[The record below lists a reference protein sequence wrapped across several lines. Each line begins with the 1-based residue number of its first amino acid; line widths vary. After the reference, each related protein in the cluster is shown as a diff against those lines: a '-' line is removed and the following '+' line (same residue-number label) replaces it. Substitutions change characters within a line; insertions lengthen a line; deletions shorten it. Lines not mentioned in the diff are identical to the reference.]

1 MNVCSFITMM
11 YVANADDGSRYFVD
25 RFGLMTYEELRAN
38 PGSATLGQPAA
49 QLRDRGLMAEL
60 SDNVKGTDKL
70 LAESLA
76 AAGDM
81 QSNPHVGISA
91 FVYSE
96 DTLKALFASL
106 SGE

>member
-1 MNVCSFITMM
+1 MKIGYIWEKLLIKAILNTKNRGV
-11 YVANADDGSRYFVD
+11 YRK
-25 RFGLMTYEELRAN
+25 
-38 PGSATLGQPAA
+38 AA
-49 QLRDRGLMAEL
+49 VLRDRELMAEL

>member
-1 MNVCSFITMM
+1 
-11 YVANADDGSRYFVD
+11 
-25 RFGLMTYEELRAN
+25 
-38 PGSATLGQPAA
+38 
-49 QLRDRGLMAEL
+49 MAEL

-76 AAGDM
+76 AAADM
-81 QSNPHVGISA
+81 QSNPHVGITA
-91 FVYSE
+91 YVYSE

>member
-1 MNVCSFITMM
+1 MKTGYIWEIFLINVLLNKENRGV
-11 YVANADDGSRYFVD
+11 YRK
-25 RFGLMTYEELRAN
+25 
-38 PGSATLGQPAA
+38 AA
-49 QLRDRGLMAEL
+49 ALRDRGLMAEL
-60 SDNVKGTDKL
+60 SDNVKKTDKL

-81 QSNPHVGISA
+81 QSNPHAGISA

-96 DTLKALFASL
+96 DTLKALFTSL

>member
-1 MNVCSFITMM
+1 MM
-11 YVANADDGSRYFVD
+11 YVADADDGSRYFVD
-25 RFGLMTYEELRAN
+25 RFGLMTYEELMNN

-81 QSNPHVGISA
+81 QSNPHAGITA
-91 FVYSE
+91 YVYSE

>member
-1 MNVCSFITMM
+1 MKTGYIWEMFLIRALLNKKNRGI
-11 YVANADDGSRYFVD
+11 YRIVAV
-25 RFGLMTYEELRAN
+25 
-38 PGSATLGQPAA
+38 
-49 QLRDRGLMAEL
+49 LRDRELMAEL

-81 QSNPHVGISA
+81 QSNPHAGISA

-96 DTLKALFASL
+96 DTLKALFTSL

>member
-1 MNVCSFITMM
+1 MKTGYIWEMFLIKAILNMKNGGV
-11 YVANADDGSRYFVD
+11 YRK
-25 RFGLMTYEELRAN
+25 
-38 PGSATLGQPAA
+38 AA
-49 QLRDRGLMAEL
+49 VLRDRGLMAEL
-60 SDNVKGTDKL
+60 SDNVKKTDKL

>member
-1 MNVCSFITMM
+1 MKTGYIWEIFLIKVLLNKENRGV
-11 YVANADDGSRYFVD
+11 YRK
-25 RFGLMTYEELRAN
+25 
-38 PGSATLGQPAA
+38 AA
-49 QLRDRGLMAEL
+49 VLRDRGLMAEL

>member
-1 MNVCSFITMM
+1 
-11 YVANADDGSRYFVD
+11 
-25 RFGLMTYEELRAN
+25 
-38 PGSATLGQPAA
+38 
-49 QLRDRGLMAEL
+49 MAEL

-81 QSNPHVGISA
+81 QSNPHAGISA

>member
-1 MNVCSFITMM
+1 M
-11 YVANADDGSRYFVD
+11 
-25 RFGLMTYEELRAN
+25 
-38 PGSATLGQPAA
+38 
-49 QLRDRGLMAEL
+49 
-60 SDNVKGTDKL
+60 KGTDKL

-76 AAGDM
+76 AAADM
-81 QSNPHVGISA
+81 QSNPHVGISS

>member
-1 MNVCSFITMM
+1 MKMGYIWEIFLIKAILNQKNRGI
-11 YVANADDGSRYFVD
+11 YRK
-25 RFGLMTYEELRAN
+25 
-38 PGSATLGQPAA
+38 AA
-49 QLRDRGLMAEL
+49 VLRDRGLMAEL

-76 AAGDM
+76 AAADM
-81 QSNPHVGISA
+81 QSNPHAGISA

-96 DTLKALFASL
+96 DTLKALFTSL

>member
-1 MNVCSFITMM
+1 MN
-11 YVANADDGSRYFVD
+11 
-25 RFGLMTYEELRAN
+25 N

-81 QSNPHVGISA
+81 QSNPQSRFSA
-91 FVYSE
+91 YVYSE
-96 DTLKALFASL
+96 DTLKALFTSL

>member
-1 MNVCSFITMM
+1 MGNVSYKSPIKSEKRGI
-11 YVANADDGSRYFVD
+11 YRKDAV
-25 RFGLMTYEELRAN
+25 
-38 PGSATLGQPAA
+38 
-49 QLRDRGLMAEL
+49 LRDRELMAEL

-81 QSNPHVGISA
+81 QSNPHAGISA

>member
-1 MNVCSFITMM
+1 MKTGYIWEKFLIKAILNQKNRGV
-11 YVANADDGSRYFVD
+11 YRK
-25 RFGLMTYEELRAN
+25 
-38 PGSATLGQPAA
+38 AA
-49 QLRDRGLMAEL
+49 VLRDRELMAEL

-81 QSNPHVGISA
+81 QSNPHAGITA
-91 FVYSE
+91 YVYSE

>member
-1 MNVCSFITMM
+1 MKTGYIWEMFLIKVLLNQKNRGI
-11 YVANADDGSRYFVD
+11 YRK
-25 RFGLMTYEELRAN
+25 
-38 PGSATLGQPAA
+38 AA

-91 FVYSE
+91 YVYSE

>member
-1 MNVCSFITMM
+1 MKIGYIWEMFLIKALLNQENKGV
-11 YVANADDGSRYFVD
+11 YRK
-25 RFGLMTYEELRAN
+25 
-38 PGSATLGQPAA
+38 AA
-49 QLRDRGLMAEL
+49 VLRDRELMAEL

>member
-1 MNVCSFITMM
+1 MKIGYIWEKFLI
-11 YVANADDGSRYFVD
+11 NALLNQKNRGVYRK
-25 RFGLMTYEELRAN
+25 
-38 PGSATLGQPAA
+38 AA
-49 QLRDRGLMAEL
+49 VLRDRGLMTEL

-81 QSNPHVGISA
+81 QSNPHAGISA

>member
-1 MNVCSFITMM
+1 MI
-11 YVANADDGSRYFVD
+11 YVANADDGSRYFLD
-25 RFGLMTYEELRAN
+25 RFGLMTYEELMNN

-49 QLRDRGLMAEL
+49 QLPDRGLMAEL
-60 SDNVKGTDKL
+60 SDIVKGTDKL

-76 AAGDM
+76 AAADM

>member
-1 MNVCSFITMM
+1 MKMGYIWEKFLI
-11 YVANADDGSRYFVD
+11 NAILNKGNRVVY
-25 RFGLMTYEELRAN
+25 RK
-38 PGSATLGQPAA
+38 AA
-49 QLRDRGLMAEL
+49 VLRDRGLMAEL

>member
-1 MNVCSFITMM
+1 MKIGYIWEKFLI
-11 YVANADDGSRYFVD
+11 NAILNKKNRGIYRK
-25 RFGLMTYEELRAN
+25 
-38 PGSATLGQPAA
+38 AA
-49 QLRDRGLMAEL
+49 VLRDRELMAEL

-76 AAGDM
+76 AAADM
-81 QSNPHVGISA
+81 QSNPHVGITA
-91 FVYSE
+91 YVYSE

>member
-1 MNVCSFITMM
+1 MEIENIWEIFLI
-11 YVANADDGSRYFVD
+11 NAILNQENRGIYRK
-25 RFGLMTYEELRAN
+25 
-38 PGSATLGQPAA
+38 AA
-49 QLRDRGLMAEL
+49 VLRDRGLMAEL

-81 QSNPHVGISA
+81 QSNPHAGISA

-96 DTLKALFASL
+96 DTLKALFTSL
-106 SGE
+106 SVE

>member
-1 MNVCSFITMM
+1 MGNVSYKSHIKSEKQGGYIGKLLCC
-11 YVANADDGSRYFVD
+11 
-25 RFGLMTYEELRAN
+25 GLEGER
-38 PGSATLGQPAA
+38 GETLG
-49 QLRDRGLMAEL
+49 G
-60 SDNVKGTDKL
+60 NVKGTDKL

-81 QSNPHVGISA
+81 QSNPHAGISA

-96 DTLKALFASL
+96 DTLKALFTSL

>member
-1 MNVCSFITMM
+1 
-11 YVANADDGSRYFVD
+11 
-25 RFGLMTYEELRAN
+25 
-38 PGSATLGQPAA
+38 
-49 QLRDRGLMAEL
+49 MAEL
-60 SDNVKGTDKL
+60 SDNVKKTDKL

>member
-1 MNVCSFITMM
+1 MKTGYIWEKFLINALLNKENR
-11 YVANADDGSRYFVD
+11 VACRK
-25 RFGLMTYEELRAN
+25 
-38 PGSATLGQPAA
+38 AA
-49 QLRDRGLMAEL
+49 VLRDRGLMAEL
-60 SDNVKGTDKL
+60 SDNVKKTDKL

-81 QSNPHVGISA
+81 QSNPHAGISA

>member
-1 MNVCSFITMM
+1 MKMGYIWEKFLI
-11 YVANADDGSRYFVD
+11 NAILNKENRVVY
-25 RFGLMTYEELRAN
+25 RK
-38 PGSATLGQPAA
+38 AA
-49 QLRDRGLMAEL
+49 VLRDRGLMAEL

-81 QSNPHVGISA
+81 QSNPHAGISA

>member
-1 MNVCSFITMM
+1 
-11 YVANADDGSRYFVD
+11 
-25 RFGLMTYEELRAN
+25 
-38 PGSATLGQPAA
+38 
-49 QLRDRGLMAEL
+49 MAEL

-81 QSNPHVGISA
+81 QSNPQSRFSA
-91 FVYSE
+91 YVYSE
-96 DTLKALFASL
+96 DTLKALFTSL

>member
-1 MNVCSFITMM
+1 MKTGYIWEMFLIKALLNKNTRGV
-11 YVANADDGSRYFVD
+11 YRK
-25 RFGLMTYEELRAN
+25 
-38 PGSATLGQPAA
+38 AA

-81 QSNPHVGISA
+81 QSNTHACISA

-96 DTLKALFASL
+96 DTLKALFTSL

>member
-1 MNVCSFITMM
+1 MKIGHVWEMFLIKVLLNKKNRGV
-11 YVANADDGSRYFVD
+11 YRK
-25 RFGLMTYEELRAN
+25 
-38 PGSATLGQPAA
+38 AA
-49 QLRDRGLMAEL
+49 VLRDRGLMAEL

>member
-1 MNVCSFITMM
+1 MKMGYIWEMFLIKVLLNKKNKGL
-11 YVANADDGSRYFVD
+11 YRKVAA
-25 RFGLMTYEELRAN
+25 LW
-38 PGSATLGQPAA
+38 
-49 QLRDRGLMAEL
+49 DRGLMAEL

-76 AAGDM
+76 AAADM
-81 QSNPHVGISA
+81 QSNPHAGISA

-96 DTLKALFASL
+96 DTLKALFTSL

>member
-1 MNVCSFITMM
+1 MKTGYIWEMFLIKAILNQKNRVV
-11 YVANADDGSRYFVD
+11 YRKAAVLRY
-25 RFGLMTYEELRAN
+25 
-38 PGSATLGQPAA
+38 
-49 QLRDRGLMAEL
+49 RGLMAEL

-76 AAGDM
+76 AAADM
-81 QSNPHVGISA
+81 QSNPHAGISA

>member
-1 MNVCSFITMM
+1 MKIGYIWEIFLIKVLLNQKNRGI
-11 YVANADDGSRYFVD
+11 YRK
-25 RFGLMTYEELRAN
+25 
-38 PGSATLGQPAA
+38 ATV
-49 QLRDRGLMAEL
+49 LRDRGLMAEL
-60 SDNVKGTDKL
+60 SDNVKKTDKL

-81 QSNPHVGISA
+81 QSNPHAGISA

-96 DTLKALFASL
+96 DTLKALFTSL